1 MQLVQALAL
10 NESVQSTRI
19 EGTQV
24 TFADMIDDVA
34 KRNKRSEVLEV
45 TNYQKALELG
55 IDLIQANN
63 PITSRMIRR
72 LHSEL
77 MSNNAR
83 GTTSSAGEFRKVPN
97 FIGPTNKIEDAV
109 YIPIDANLIPEY
121 ITNLEYYINGESHRT
136 LKRSISSNETL
147 LDSTTNPLLKIGIIH
162 AQFESI
168 HPFLDGNGRMGRI
181 LIVLAAMLFG
191 VTDYPIFFVS
201 EQLEKQRIRYYNA
214 LNGVRGADPDWYTW
228 LDFFISAVDLM
239 TDELLSKLKRI
250 DDLARKGMQLIGDK
264 STIKRIWLA
273 MNHMLPFKK

>member
-97 FIGPTNKIEDAV
+97 FVGPTNKIEDAV
-109 YIPIDANLIPEY
+109 YISIDANLIPEY

-162 AQFESI
+162 A
-168 HPFLDGNGRMGRI
+168 
-181 LIVLAAMLFG
+181 
-191 VTDYPIFFVS
+191 
-201 EQLEKQRIRYYNA
+201 
-214 LNGVRGADPDWYTW
+214 
-228 LDFFISAVDLM
+228 
-239 TDELLSKLKRI
+239 
-250 DDLARKGMQLIGDK
+250 
-264 STIKRIWLA
+264 
-273 MNHMLPFKK
+273 